1 MRTRWWWGPHVL
13 VTALLLAYVMG
24 AELAHA
30 QAAVDGQTLAS
41 QSSRTQQTFMGMYG
55 PGCAA
60 QEWAWQH
67 DLVVSGSMVDGP
79 PATDGQTLN
88 AQDDDTQLA
97 FVAVWGPAAVKE
109 WLAEHNAVVA
119 HRVLPT
125 PVTGIPCPAARSVN

>member
-67 DLVVSGSMVDGP
+67 DLVV
-79 PATDGQTLN
+79 
-88 AQDDDTQLA
+88 
-97 FVAVWGPAAVKE
+97 
-109 WLAEHNAVVA
+109 A

-125 PVTGIPCPAARSVN
+125 PVTGIPCPAARSVNPDAIDTGHLVDAVGAAGNGNLPEAHANLNQ